1 MFFRKPSDHVPHVT
15 IFHTILRSMLW
26 ILFIEIALLV
36 GILYL
41 CRINTSLEQNAV
53 DILQIQTENRQNYLQ
68 GQMLDAQDLSSLA
81 GEINAVTQA
90 MLDDGEISLDTL
102 DSGSDAA
109 SPLLLSIGDSLISS
123 MRHRP
128 VTGIF
133 VVLNTH
139 DLDTRKKGEPLPC
152 LYLRDLDPNSSPSQR
167 NSDLMLVRAPAQV
180 VQSLYIATDTSW
192 TPSINYGANGSNG
205 FLYPVFQAAYHGN
218 GELDA
223 ADYGHWTSSPYT
235 LSGDDHSAIAYTIPL
250 ILDDGTV
257 YGVLGVEILESYLQA
272 LLPGT
277 ELQNDSSGT
286 YLLGVASNSAIGKD
300 DLTVS
305 VISASPAAN
314 APQQSYD
321 QTLLLKPSKRGGY
334 QSDSPLG
341 LCHAAVAPLTLY
353 NRNAPFSNEQMLLI
367 GSVPVSALYAFSGYV
382 LRFLII
388 AVLVV
393 LTAGLF
399 SSLVLARKLSRPI
412 SRLSDEVAHARESR
426 SSIPMLS
433 ATGIIELDR
442 FSSAFTQLGREVL
455 DTSTKFLRIM
465 DMASVELGGYEL
477 RSAPDSIY
485 VTDNFFDLL
494 GMPGVDADDL
504 TAQSFRELLQRF
516 ERSCPHSPA
525 PDGAMLY
532 HIRLPSGKE
541 RYLRIETTH
550 EDGTQVGLAEDAT
563 ANTLEKL
570 RIEHERD
577 YDTLTDLYNRRAFHR
592 ICAEFFC
599 SPEKLGHAALL
610 MFDLDNLKQI
620 NDTFGHDWGDEY
632 IRRAGECFAKN
643 APARTVCARISS
655 DEFNALFYG
664 YNDQDTLRADIRA
677 LKAALE
683 HSVVQLP
690 SGRELRVSV
699 SGGVAWY
706 PESSTNL
713 ITLRKYADFAMYQ
726 VKLSRKGELLE
737 FDPEVYRTSL
747 QERRCHEEFR
757 RLINEELVTYR
768 FQPIIDAKDGS
779 VFAYEALMRVDLPTL
794 RSPMDVLRLAREENC
809 LHEVERI
816 TFFCASSAYQAL
828 ENAGKVVPSALLFIN
843 SIASQ
848 YLTPDELSEYS
859 ARYASILPRI
869 VIEITE
875 EECLDPKALRIKQ
888 TIRGS
893 SGAFALD
900 DYGSGYS
907 NERSLL
913 ELSPNYIKIDLSII
927 RSIDTDANKRQI
939 VSNTVSYAHQRGM
952 KVVAEGLET
961 ADEVRTVLSLGVDLL
976 QGFFLA
982 MPQVEPGGASE
993 ESLAVIA
1000 EMHARAMRVKF
1011 RYLAAT
1017 SSKYRKKAHESIAF
1031 VSLFL
1036 LSVLF
1041 RRAGASDDR
1050 AHRAVD
1056 VDGLGEVG
1064 VHARGEAFLNVLMV
1078 GVGCEGDDR
1087 DVLRRLAVELS
1098 DGGSRLQAVHHR
1110 HLHVHQDRIELVW
1123 RGLLDPL

>member
-41 CRINTSLEQNAV
+41 CRINTNLEQNAV

-81 GEINAVTQA
+81 GKINAVTQA

-192 TPSINYGANGSNG
+192 MPSINYGANGSSG

-314 APQQSYD
+314 APQRSYD

-382 LRFLII
+382 LR
-388 AVLVV
+388 
-393 LTAGLF
+393 
-399 SSLVLARKLSRPI
+399 
-412 SRLSDEVAHARESR
+412 
-426 SSIPMLS
+426 
-433 ATGIIELDR
+433 
-442 FSSAFTQLGREVL
+442 
-455 DTSTKFLRIM
+455 
-465 DMASVELGGYEL
+465 
-477 RSAPDSIY
+477 SAPDSIY

-494 GMPGVDADDL
+494 GMPGVDADNL

-570 RIEHERD
+570 RIEHECD

-632 IRRAGECFAKN
+632 IRRTGECFAKN

-655 DEFNALFYG
+655 DEFSALFYG

-699 SGGVAWY
+699 SGGIAWY

-726 VKLSRKGELLE
+726 VKHSRRGELLE

-757 RLINEELVTYR
+757 RLINEELISYH

-794 RSPMDVLRLAREENC
+794 HSPADVLRLAREENC

-828 ENAGKVVPSALLFIN
+828 ENAGKVVPSALLFVN

-1000 EMHARAMRVKF
+1000 EMH
-1011 RYLAAT
+1011 
-1017 SSKYRKKAHESIAF
+1017 SQSDESQI
-1031 VSLFL
+1031 SI
-1036 LSVLF
+1036 
-1041 RRAGASDDR
+1041 
-1050 AHRAVD
+1050 
-1056 VDGLGEVG
+1056 LG
-1064 VHARGEAFLNVLMV
+1064 
-1078 GVGCEGDDR
+1078 GDK
-1087 DVLRRLAVELS
+1087 
-1098 DGGSRLQAVHHR
+1098 Q
-1110 HLHVHQDRIELVW
+1110 
-1123 RGLLDPL
+1123 

>member
-81 GEINAVTQA
+81 GKINAVTQA

-109 SPLLLSIGDSLISS
+109 SSLLLSIGDSLISS

-139 DLDTRKKGEPLPC
+139 DLDTREKGEPLPC

-192 TPSINYGANGSNG
+192 TPSINYGANGSSG

-305 VISASPAAN
+305 VVSASPAAN

-382 LRFLII
+382 VRLLII

-504 TAQSFRELLQRF
+504 TVQSFRELLQRF

-550 EDGTQVGLAEDAT
+550 EDGTQVDLAEDVT

-577 YDTLTDLYNRRAFHR
+577 YDTLTDLYNRRAFRR

-632 IRRAGECFAKN
+632 IRLTGECFAKN
-643 APARTVCARISS
+643 APARTVCARISG

-664 YNDQDTLRADIRA
+664 YNDQDTLRADICA

-683 HSVVQLP
+683 QSVVQLP

-726 VKLSRKGELLE
+726 VKHSRKGELLE
-737 FDPEVYRTSL
+737 FDPEVYRTDL

-757 RLINEELVTYR
+757 RLINEELVTYH

-794 RSPMDVLRLAREENC
+794 HSPADVLRLAREENC

-816 TFFCASSAYQAL
+816 TFFRASSAYQTL
-828 ENAGKVVPSALLFIN
+828 ENAGKVVPSALLFVN

-875 EECLDPKALRIKQ
+875 EEVLDPKALRIKQ

-927 RSIDTDANKRQI
+927 RDIDTDANKRQI

-1000 EMHARAMRVKF
+1000 EM
-1011 RYLAAT
+1011 Y
-1017 SSKYRKKAHESIAF
+1017 SQSDESQISIF
-1031 VSLFL
+1031 
-1036 LSVLF
+1036 
-1041 RRAGASDDR
+1041 G
-1050 AHRAVD
+1050 
-1056 VDGLGEVG
+1056 
-1064 VHARGEAFLNVLMV
+1064 
-1078 GVGCEGDDR
+1078 GDK
-1087 DVLRRLAVELS
+1087 
-1098 DGGSRLQAVHHR
+1098 Q
-1110 HLHVHQDRIELVW
+1110 
-1123 RGLLDPL
+1123 

>member
-139 DLDTRKKGEPLPC
+139 DLDTREKGDPLPC

-192 TPSINYGANGSNG
+192 TPSINYGANGSSG

-367 GSVPVSALYAFSGYV
+367 GSVPVSALYAFSGDV
-382 LRFLII
+382 VRLLII

-570 RIEHERD
+570 RIEHECD

-632 IRRAGECFAKN
+632 IRRTGECFAKN
-643 APARTVCARISS
+643 APARTVCARISG

-726 VKLSRKGELLE
+726 VKHSRKGELLE

-794 RSPMDVLRLAREENC
+794 HSPADVLRLAREENC

-828 ENAGKVVPSALLFIN
+828 ENAGKVVPSALLFVN

-1000 EMHARAMRVKF
+1000 EMH
-1011 RYLAAT
+1011 
-1017 SSKYRKKAHESIAF
+1017 SQSDESQISMF
-1031 VSLFL
+1031 
-1036 LSVLF
+1036 
-1041 RRAGASDDR
+1041 G
-1050 AHRAVD
+1050 
-1056 VDGLGEVG
+1056 
-1064 VHARGEAFLNVLMV
+1064 
-1078 GVGCEGDDR
+1078 GDK
-1087 DVLRRLAVELS
+1087 
-1098 DGGSRLQAVHHR
+1098 Q
-1110 HLHVHQDRIELVW
+1110 
-1123 RGLLDPL
+1123 

>member
-41 CRINTSLEQNAV
+41 CRINTNLEQNAV

-81 GEINAVTQA
+81 GKINAVTQA

-128 VTGIF
+128 ITGIF

-139 DLDTRKKGEPLPC
+139 DLDTREKGEPLPC
-152 LYLRDLDPNSSPSQR
+152 LYLRDLDPDSSPSQR

-192 TPSINYGANGSNG
+192 TPSINYGANGSSG

-570 RIEHERD
+570 RIEHECD

-632 IRRAGECFAKN
+632 IRRTGECFAKN
-643 APARTVCARISS
+643 APARTVCARISG

-699 SGGVAWY
+699 SGGIAWY

-794 RSPMDVLRLAREENC
+794 HSPADVLRLAREENC

-1000 EMHARAMRVKF
+1000 EMH
-1011 RYLAAT
+1011 
-1017 SSKYRKKAHESIAF
+1017 SQSDESQISIF
-1031 VSLFL
+1031 
-1036 LSVLF
+1036 
-1041 RRAGASDDR
+1041 G
-1050 AHRAVD
+1050 
-1056 VDGLGEVG
+1056 
-1064 VHARGEAFLNVLMV
+1064 
-1078 GVGCEGDDR
+1078 GDK
-1087 DVLRRLAVELS
+1087 
-1098 DGGSRLQAVHHR
+1098 Q
-1110 HLHVHQDRIELVW
+1110 
-1123 RGLLDPL
+1123 

>member
-41 CRINTSLEQNAV
+41 CRINTNLEQNAV

-81 GEINAVTQA
+81 GKINAVTQA

-192 TPSINYGANGSNG
+192 TPSINYGANGSSG

-570 RIEHERD
+570 RIEHECD

-632 IRRAGECFAKN
+632 IRRTGECFAKN

-655 DEFNALFYG
+655 DEFSAFFYG

-699 SGGVAWY
+699 SGGIAWY

-726 VKLSRKGELLE
+726 VKRSRKGELLE

-757 RLINEELVTYR
+757 RLINEELISYH

-794 RSPMDVLRLAREENC
+794 HSPADVLRLAREENC

-828 ENAGKVVPSALLFIN
+828 ENAGKVVPSALLFVN

-976 QGFFLA
+976 
-982 MPQVEPGGASE
+982 AS
-993 ESLAVIA
+993 SSRCRRSNPAARAKKVLPSSPRCT
-1000 EMHARAMRVKF
+1000 ARAMRVKF

-1041 RRAGASDDR
+1041 RRAGAFDDR
-1050 AHRAVD
+1050 ARRAVD

-1064 VHARGEAFLNVLMV
+1064 VHARSEAFLNVLMV
-1078 GVGCEGDDR
+1078 GVGCEGDDG

-1110 HLHVHQDRIELVW
+1110 HLHVHQDRIELFW

>member
-81 GEINAVTQA
+81 GKINAVTQA

-109 SPLLLSIGDSLISS
+109 SSLLLSIGDSLISS

-139 DLDTRKKGEPLPC
+139 DLDTREKGEPLPC

-180 VQSLYIATDTSW
+180 VQSLNIATDTSW
-192 TPSINYGANGSNG
+192 TPSINYGANGSSG

-305 VISASPAAN
+305 VVSASPAAN

-382 LRFLII
+382 VRLLII

-504 TAQSFRELLQRF
+504 TVQSFRELLQRF

-550 EDGTQVGLAEDAT
+550 EDGTQVGLAEDVT

-577 YDTLTDLYNRRAFHR
+577 YDTLTDLYNRRAFRR

-632 IRRAGECFAKN
+632 IRLTGECFAKN
-643 APARTVCARISS
+643 APARTVCARISG

-664 YNDQDTLRADIRA
+664 YNDQDTLRADICA

-683 HSVVQLP
+683 QSVVQLP

-726 VKLSRKGELLE
+726 VKHSRKGELLE
-737 FDPEVYRTSL
+737 FDPEVYRTDL

-757 RLINEELVTYR
+757 RLINEELVTYH

-794 RSPMDVLRLAREENC
+794 HSPADVLRLAREENC

-816 TFFCASSAYQAL
+816 TFFRASSAYQTL
-828 ENAGKVVPSALLFIN
+828 ENAGKVVPSALLFVN

-875 EECLDPKALRIKQ
+875 EEVLDPKALRIKQ

-927 RSIDTDANKRQI
+927 RDIDTDANKRQI

-1000 EMHARAMRVKF
+1000 EM
-1011 RYLAAT
+1011 Y
-1017 SSKYRKKAHESIAF
+1017 SQSDESQISIF
-1031 VSLFL
+1031 
-1036 LSVLF
+1036 
-1041 RRAGASDDR
+1041 G
-1050 AHRAVD
+1050 
-1056 VDGLGEVG
+1056 
-1064 VHARGEAFLNVLMV
+1064 
-1078 GVGCEGDDR
+1078 GDK
-1087 DVLRRLAVELS
+1087 
-1098 DGGSRLQAVHHR
+1098 Q
-1110 HLHVHQDRIELVW
+1110 
-1123 RGLLDPL
+1123 

>member
-68 GQMLDAQDLSSLA
+68 SQMLDAQDLSSLA
-81 GEINAVTQA
+81 DKINAVTQA

-102 DSGSDAA
+102 DSGSDTA

-123 MRHRP
+123 MRRRP
-128 VTGIF
+128 ITGIF

-139 DLDTRKKGEPLPC
+139 DLDTREKGEPLPC
-152 LYLRDLDPNSSPSQR
+152 LYLRDLDPDSSPSQR

-192 TPSINYGANGSNG
+192 TPSINYGANGSSG

-277 ELQNDSSGT
+277 ELQNGSSGT
-286 YLLGVASNSAIGKD
+286 YLLAVASNSAIGKD

-382 LRFLII
+382 VRFLII

-426 SSIPMLS
+426 SSIPTLS

-477 RSAPDSIY
+477 RSAPNSIY

-550 EDGTQVGLAEDAT
+550 EDGTQVGLAEDVT

-632 IRRAGECFAKN
+632 IRRTGECFAKN
-643 APARTVCARISS
+643 APARTVCARISG
-655 DEFNALFYG
+655 DEFSALFYG
-664 YNDQDTLRADIRA
+664 YNDQDTLRADICA

-683 HSVVQLP
+683 QSVVQLP

-726 VKLSRKGELLE
+726 VKHSRKGELLE
-737 FDPEVYRTSL
+737 FDPEVYRTDL

-757 RLINEELVTYR
+757 RLINEELVTYH

-794 RSPMDVLRLAREENC
+794 HSPADVLRLAREENC

-828 ENAGKVVPSALLFIN
+828 ENAGKVVPSALLFVN

-875 EECLDPKALRIKQ
+875 EEVLDPKALRIKQ
-888 TIRGS
+888 TIRDS

-927 RSIDTDANKRQI
+927 RDIDTDANKRQI
-939 VSNTVSYAHQRGM
+939 VSNTVSYAHQRSM

-1000 EMHARAMRVKF
+1000 EMH
-1011 RYLAAT
+1011 
-1017 SSKYRKKAHESIAF
+1017 SQSDESQISIF
-1031 VSLFL
+1031 
-1036 LSVLF
+1036 
-1041 RRAGASDDR
+1041 G
-1050 AHRAVD
+1050 
-1056 VDGLGEVG
+1056 
-1064 VHARGEAFLNVLMV
+1064 
-1078 GVGCEGDDR
+1078 GDK
-1087 DVLRRLAVELS
+1087 
-1098 DGGSRLQAVHHR
+1098 Q
-1110 HLHVHQDRIELVW
+1110 
-1123 RGLLDPL
+1123 

>member
-1 MFFRKPSDHVPHVT
+1 MFFRKPSDHAPHVT

-68 GQMLDAQDLSSLA
+68 SQMLDAQDLSSLA
-81 GEINAVTQA
+81 GKINAVTQA

-102 DSGSDAA
+102 DSGSDTA

-128 VTGIF
+128 ITGIF

-139 DLDTRKKGEPLPC
+139 DLDTREKGEPLPC

-192 TPSINYGANGSNG
+192 TPSINYGANGSSG

-286 YLLGVASNSAIGKD
+286 YLLGIASNSAIGKD

-367 GSVPVSALYAFSGYV
+367 GSVPVSALYAFSGDV
-382 LRFLII
+382 VRLLII

-550 EDGTQVGLAEDAT
+550 EDGTQVGLAEDVT

-577 YDTLTDLYNRRAFHR
+577 YDTLTDLYNRRAFRR

-632 IRRAGECFAKN
+632 IRLTGECFAKN
-643 APARTVCARISS
+643 APARTVCARISG

-683 HSVVQLP
+683 QSVVQLP

-726 VKLSRKGELLE
+726 VKHSRKGELLE
-737 FDPEVYRTSL
+737 FDPEVYRTDL

-757 RLINEELVTYR
+757 RLINEELVTYH
-768 FQPIIDAKDGS
+768 FQPIIDAKNGS

-794 RSPMDVLRLAREENC
+794 HSPADVLRLAREENC

-816 TFFCASSAYQAL
+816 TFFRASSAYQAL
-828 ENAGKVVPSALLFIN
+828 ENAGKVVPSALLFVN

-875 EECLDPKALRIKQ
+875 EEVLDPKALRIKQ
-888 TIRGS
+888 TIPGS

-927 RSIDTDANKRQI
+927 RDIDTDANKRQI

-982 MPQVEPGGASE
+982 MPQAEPGGASE

-1000 EMHARAMRVKF
+1000 EVH
-1011 RYLAAT
+1011 
-1017 SSKYRKKAHESIAF
+1017 SQSDESQISIF
-1031 VSLFL
+1031 
-1036 LSVLF
+1036 
-1041 RRAGASDDR
+1041 G
-1050 AHRAVD
+1050 VD
-1056 VDGLGEVG
+1056 K
-1064 VHARGEAFLNVLMV
+1064 
-1078 GVGCEGDDR
+1078 
-1087 DVLRRLAVELS
+1087 
-1098 DGGSRLQAVHHR
+1098 Q
-1110 HLHVHQDRIELVW
+1110 
-1123 RGLLDPL
+1123 

>member
-81 GEINAVTQA
+81 GKINAVTQA

-128 VTGIF
+128 ITGIF

-139 DLDTRKKGEPLPC
+139 DLDTREKGEPLPC
-152 LYLRDLDPNSSPSQR
+152 LYLRDLDPDSAPSQR

-192 TPSINYGANGSNG
+192 TPSINYGANGSSG

-367 GSVPVSALYAFSGYV
+367 GSVPVSALYAFSGDV
-382 LRFLII
+382 VRLLII

-550 EDGTQVGLAEDAT
+550 EDGTQVGLAEDVT

-577 YDTLTDLYNRRAFHR
+577 YDTLTDLYNRRAFRR

-632 IRRAGECFAKN
+632 IRLTGECFAKN

-664 YNDQDTLRADIRA
+664 YNDQDTLRADICA

-683 HSVVQLP
+683 QSVVQLP

-726 VKLSRKGELLE
+726 VKHSRKGELLE
-737 FDPEVYRTSL
+737 FDPEVYRTDL

-757 RLINEELVTYR
+757 RLINEELVTYH

-794 RSPMDVLRLAREENC
+794 HSPADVLRLAREENC

-816 TFFCASSAYQAL
+816 TFFRASSAYQTL
-828 ENAGKVVPSALLFIN
+828 ENAGKVVPSALLFVN

-875 EECLDPKALRIKQ
+875 EEVLDPKALRIKQ

-927 RSIDTDANKRQI
+927 RDIDTDANKRQI

-982 MPQVEPGGASE
+982 MPQAEPGGASE

-1000 EMHARAMRVKF
+1000 EMH
-1011 RYLAAT
+1011 
-1017 SSKYRKKAHESIAF
+1017 SQSDESQISMF
-1031 VSLFL
+1031 
-1036 LSVLF
+1036 
-1041 RRAGASDDR
+1041 G
-1050 AHRAVD
+1050 
-1056 VDGLGEVG
+1056 
-1064 VHARGEAFLNVLMV
+1064 
-1078 GVGCEGDDR
+1078 GDK
-1087 DVLRRLAVELS
+1087 
-1098 DGGSRLQAVHHR
+1098 Q
-1110 HLHVHQDRIELVW
+1110 
-1123 RGLLDPL
+1123 

>member
-81 GEINAVTQA
+81 GKINAVTQA

-102 DSGSDAA
+102 DSSSDAA

-139 DLDTRKKGEPLPC
+139 DLDTREKGEPLPC

-192 TPSINYGANGSNG
+192 TPSINYGANGSSG

-570 RIEHERD
+570 RIEHECD

-599 SPEKLGHAALL
+599 SPEKLGHAVLL
-610 MFDLDNLKQI
+610 LFDLDNLKQI

-632 IRRAGECFAKN
+632 IRRTGECFAKN
-643 APARTVCARISS
+643 APARTVCARISG

-699 SGGVAWY
+699 SGGIAWY

-726 VKLSRKGELLE
+726 VKHSRKGELLE

-757 RLINEELVTYR
+757 RLINEELISYH

-794 RSPMDVLRLAREENC
+794 HSPADVLRLAREENC

-1000 EMHARAMRVKF
+1000 EMH
-1011 RYLAAT
+1011 
-1017 SSKYRKKAHESIAF
+1017 SQSDESQISIF
-1031 VSLFL
+1031 
-1036 LSVLF
+1036 
-1041 RRAGASDDR
+1041 G
-1050 AHRAVD
+1050 
-1056 VDGLGEVG
+1056 
-1064 VHARGEAFLNVLMV
+1064 
-1078 GVGCEGDDR
+1078 GDK
-1087 DVLRRLAVELS
+1087 
-1098 DGGSRLQAVHHR
+1098 Q
-1110 HLHVHQDRIELVW
+1110 
-1123 RGLLDPL
+1123 

>member
-81 GEINAVTQA
+81 GKINAVTQA

-128 VTGIF
+128 ITGIF

-139 DLDTRKKGEPLPC
+139 DLDTREKGEPLPC
-152 LYLRDLDPNSSPSQR
+152 LYLRDLDPDSAPSQR

-192 TPSINYGANGSNG
+192 TPSINYGANGSSG

-277 ELQNDSSGT
+277 ELQNGSSGT

-305 VISASPAAN
+305 VISSSPAAN

-367 GSVPVSALYAFSGYV
+367 GSVPVSALYAFSGDV
-382 LRFLII
+382 VRLLII

-494 GMPGVDADDL
+494 GMPGVDAGDL

-550 EDGTQVGLAEDAT
+550 EDGAQVGLAEDVT

-577 YDTLTDLYNRRAFHR
+577 YDTLTDLYNRRAFRR

-632 IRRAGECFAKN
+632 IRLTGECFAKN
-643 APARTVCARISS
+643 APARTVCARISG

-664 YNDQDTLRADIRA
+664 YNDQDTLRADICA

-683 HSVVQLP
+683 QSVVQLP

-726 VKLSRKGELLE
+726 VKHSRKGELLE
-737 FDPEVYRTSL
+737 FDPEVYRTDL

-757 RLINEELVTYR
+757 RLINEELVTYH

-794 RSPMDVLRLAREENC
+794 HSPADVLRLAREENC

-816 TFFCASSAYQAL
+816 TFFRASSAYQTL
-828 ENAGKVVPSALLFIN
+828 ENAGKVVPSALLFVN

-875 EECLDPKALRIKQ
+875 EEVLDPKALRIKQ

-927 RSIDTDANKRQI
+927 RDIDTDANKRQI

-982 MPQVEPGGASE
+982 MPQAEPGGASE

-1000 EMHARAMRVKF
+1000 EVH
-1011 RYLAAT
+1011 
-1017 SSKYRKKAHESIAF
+1017 SQSDESQISIF
-1031 VSLFL
+1031 
-1036 LSVLF
+1036 
-1041 RRAGASDDR
+1041 G
-1050 AHRAVD
+1050 
-1056 VDGLGEVG
+1056 
-1064 VHARGEAFLNVLMV
+1064 
-1078 GVGCEGDDR
+1078 GDK
-1087 DVLRRLAVELS
+1087 
-1098 DGGSRLQAVHHR
+1098 Q
-1110 HLHVHQDRIELVW
+1110 
-1123 RGLLDPL
+1123 

>member
-81 GEINAVTQA
+81 GKINAVTQA

-102 DSGSDAA
+102 DSGSDTA

-128 VTGIF
+128 ITGIF

-139 DLDTRKKGEPLPC
+139 DLDTREKGEPLPC
-152 LYLRDLDPNSSPSQR
+152 LYLRDLDPDSSPSQR

-367 GSVPVSALYAFSGYV
+367 GSVPVSALYAFSGDV
-382 LRFLII
+382 VRLLII

-550 EDGTQVGLAEDAT
+550 EDGAQVGLAEDVT

-577 YDTLTDLYNRRAFHR
+577 YDTLTDLYNRRAFRR

-632 IRRAGECFAKN
+632 IRLTGECFAKN
-643 APARTVCARISS
+643 APARTVCARISG

-664 YNDQDTLRADIRA
+664 YNDQDTLRADICA

-683 HSVVQLP
+683 QSVVQLP

-726 VKLSRKGELLE
+726 VKHSRKGELLE
-737 FDPEVYRTSL
+737 FDPEVYRTDL

-757 RLINEELVTYR
+757 RLINEELVTYH

-794 RSPMDVLRLAREENC
+794 HSPADVLRLAREENC

-828 ENAGKVVPSALLFIN
+828 ENAGKVVPSALLFVN

-875 EECLDPKALRIKQ
+875 EEVLDPKALRIKQ
-888 TIRGS
+888 TIPGS

-982 MPQVEPGGASE
+982 MPQAEPGGASE

-1000 EMHARAMRVKF
+1000 EMH
-1011 RYLAAT
+1011 
-1017 SSKYRKKAHESIAF
+1017 SQSDESQISMF
-1031 VSLFL
+1031 
-1036 LSVLF
+1036 
-1041 RRAGASDDR
+1041 G
-1050 AHRAVD
+1050 
-1056 VDGLGEVG
+1056 
-1064 VHARGEAFLNVLMV
+1064 
-1078 GVGCEGDDR
+1078 GDK
-1087 DVLRRLAVELS
+1087 
-1098 DGGSRLQAVHHR
+1098 Q
-1110 HLHVHQDRIELVW
+1110 
-1123 RGLLDPL
+1123 

>member
-68 GQMLDAQDLSSLA
+68 SQMLDAQDLSSLA
-81 GEINAVTQA
+81 GKINAVTQA

-128 VTGIF
+128 ITGIF

-139 DLDTRKKGEPLPC
+139 DLDTREKGEPLPC
-152 LYLRDLDPNSSPSQR
+152 LYLRDLDPDSAPSQR

-192 TPSINYGANGSNG
+192 TPSINYGANGSSG

-367 GSVPVSALYAFSGYV
+367 GSVPVSALYAFSGDV
-382 LRFLII
+382 VRLLII

-550 EDGTQVGLAEDAT
+550 EDGTQVGLAEDVT

-577 YDTLTDLYNRRAFHR
+577 YDTLTDLYNRRAFRR

-632 IRRAGECFAKN
+632 IRLTGECFAKN
-643 APARTVCARISS
+643 APARTVCARISG

-664 YNDQDTLRADIRA
+664 YNDQDTLRADICA

-683 HSVVQLP
+683 QSVVQLP

-726 VKLSRKGELLE
+726 VKHSRKGELLE
-737 FDPEVYRTSL
+737 FDPEVYRTDL

-757 RLINEELVTYR
+757 RLINEELVTYH

-794 RSPMDVLRLAREENC
+794 HSPADVLRLAREENC

-816 TFFCASSAYQAL
+816 TFFRASSAYQTL
-828 ENAGKVVPSALLFIN
+828 ENAGKVVPSALLFVN

-875 EECLDPKALRIKQ
+875 EEVLDPKALRIKQ

-927 RSIDTDANKRQI
+927 RDIDTDANKRQI

-1000 EMHARAMRVKF
+1000 EMH
-1011 RYLAAT
+1011 
-1017 SSKYRKKAHESIAF
+1017 SQSDESQISIF
-1031 VSLFL
+1031 
-1036 LSVLF
+1036 
-1041 RRAGASDDR
+1041 G
-1050 AHRAVD
+1050 
-1056 VDGLGEVG
+1056 
-1064 VHARGEAFLNVLMV
+1064 
-1078 GVGCEGDDR
+1078 GDK
-1087 DVLRRLAVELS
+1087 
-1098 DGGSRLQAVHHR
+1098 Q
-1110 HLHVHQDRIELVW
+1110 
-1123 RGLLDPL
+1123 

>member
-81 GEINAVTQA
+81 GKINAVTQS

-139 DLDTRKKGEPLPC
+139 DLDTREKGEPLPC

-192 TPSINYGANGSNG
+192 TPSINYGANGSSG

-382 LRFLII
+382 VRLLII

-504 TAQSFRELLQRF
+504 TVQSFRELLQRF
-516 ERSCPHSPA
+516 EHSCPHSPA

-550 EDGTQVGLAEDAT
+550 EDGTQVGLAEDVT
-563 ANTLEKL
+563 ASTLEKL

-577 YDTLTDLYNRRAFHR
+577 YDTLTDLYNRRAFRR

-620 NDTFGHDWGDEY
+620 NDTFGHDCGDEY
-632 IRRAGECFAKN
+632 IRLTGECFAKN
-643 APARTVCARISS
+643 APARTVCARISG

-664 YNDQDTLRADIRA
+664 YNDQDTLRADICA

-683 HSVVQLP
+683 QSVVQLP

-726 VKLSRKGELLE
+726 VKHSRKGELLE

-794 RSPMDVLRLAREENC
+794 HSPADVLRLAREENC

-816 TFFCASSAYQAL
+816 TFFRASSAYQTL
-828 ENAGKVVPSALLFIN
+828 ENAGKVVPSALLFVN

-875 EECLDPKALRIKQ
+875 EEVLDPKALRIKQ

-927 RSIDTDANKRQI
+927 RDIDTDANKRQI

-982 MPQVEPGGASE
+982 MPQVEPGSASE

-1000 EMHARAMRVKF
+1000 EVH
-1011 RYLAAT
+1011 
-1017 SSKYRKKAHESIAF
+1017 SQSDESQISMF
-1031 VSLFL
+1031 
-1036 LSVLF
+1036 
-1041 RRAGASDDR
+1041 G
-1050 AHRAVD
+1050 
-1056 VDGLGEVG
+1056 
-1064 VHARGEAFLNVLMV
+1064 
-1078 GVGCEGDDR
+1078 GDK
-1087 DVLRRLAVELS
+1087 
-1098 DGGSRLQAVHHR
+1098 Q
-1110 HLHVHQDRIELVW
+1110 
-1123 RGLLDPL
+1123 

>member
-1 MFFRKPSDHVPHVT
+1 MFFRKPSDHAPHVT

-68 GQMLDAQDLSSLA
+68 SQMLDAQDLSSLA
-81 GEINAVTQA
+81 GKINAVTQA

-102 DSGSDAA
+102 DSGSDTA

-128 VTGIF
+128 ITGIF

-139 DLDTRKKGEPLPC
+139 DLDTREKGEPLPC
-152 LYLRDLDPNSSPSQR
+152 LYLRDLDPDSSPSQR

-192 TPSINYGANGSNG
+192 TPSINYGANGSSG

-277 ELQNDSSGT
+277 ELQSGSSGT

-367 GSVPVSALYAFSGYV
+367 GSVPVSALYAFSGDV
-382 LRFLII
+382 VRLLII

-426 SSIPMLS
+426 SSIPTLS

-477 RSAPDSIY
+477 RSTPDSIY

-516 ERSCPHSPA
+516 ERSCPHFPA
-525 PDGAMLY
+525 PGGAMLY

-550 EDGTQVGLAEDAT
+550 EDGTQVGLAEDVT

-632 IRRAGECFAKN
+632 IRRTGECFAKN
-643 APARTVCARISS
+643 APARTVCARISG
-655 DEFNALFYG
+655 DEFSALFYG
-664 YNDQDTLRADIRA
+664 YNDQDTLRADICA

-683 HSVVQLP
+683 QSVVQLP

-699 SGGVAWY
+699 SGGIAWY

-726 VKLSRKGELLE
+726 VKHSRKGELLE
-737 FDPEVYRTSL
+737 FDPEVYRTNL
-747 QERRCHEEFR
+747 QERLCHEEFR
-757 RLINEELVTYR
+757 RLINEELISYH

-794 RSPMDVLRLAREENC
+794 HSPADVLRLAREENC

-828 ENAGKVVPSALLFIN
+828 ENAGKVVPSALLFVN

-875 EECLDPKALRIKQ
+875 KELLDPKALRIKQ
-888 TIRGS
+888 TIPGS

-927 RSIDTDANKRQI
+927 RDIDTDANKRQI

-982 MPQVEPGGASE
+982 MPQVEPDGASE

-1000 EMHARAMRVKF
+1000 EMH
-1011 RYLAAT
+1011 
-1017 SSKYRKKAHESIAF
+1017 SQSDESQISIF
-1031 VSLFL
+1031 
-1036 LSVLF
+1036 
-1041 RRAGASDDR
+1041 G
-1050 AHRAVD
+1050 
-1056 VDGLGEVG
+1056 
-1064 VHARGEAFLNVLMV
+1064 
-1078 GVGCEGDDR
+1078 GDK
-1087 DVLRRLAVELS
+1087 
-1098 DGGSRLQAVHHR
+1098 Q
-1110 HLHVHQDRIELVW
+1110 
-1123 RGLLDPL
+1123 

>member
-81 GEINAVTQA
+81 GKINAVTQA

-139 DLDTRKKGEPLPC
+139 DLDTCKKGEPLPC

-192 TPSINYGANGSNG
+192 MPSINYGANGSSG

-257 YGVLGVEILESYLQA
+257 YGVLGVEILESYLQT

-550 EDGTQVGLAEDAT
+550 ENGTQVGLAEDAT

-570 RIEHERD
+570 RIEHECD

-610 MFDLDNLKQI
+610 LFDLDNLKQI

-632 IRRAGECFAKN
+632 IRRTGECFAKN
-643 APARTVCARISS
+643 VPARTVCARISG

-699 SGGVAWY
+699 SGGIAWY

-737 FDPEVYRTSL
+737 FDSEVYRTSL

-794 RSPMDVLRLAREENC
+794 HSPADVLRLAREENC

-1000 EMHARAMRVKF
+1000 EMH
-1011 RYLAAT
+1011 
-1017 SSKYRKKAHESIAF
+1017 SQSDESHISIF
-1031 VSLFL
+1031 
-1036 LSVLF
+1036 
-1041 RRAGASDDR
+1041 G
-1050 AHRAVD
+1050 
-1056 VDGLGEVG
+1056 
-1064 VHARGEAFLNVLMV
+1064 
-1078 GVGCEGDDR
+1078 GDK
-1087 DVLRRLAVELS
+1087 
-1098 DGGSRLQAVHHR
+1098 Q
-1110 HLHVHQDRIELVW
+1110 
-1123 RGLLDPL
+1123 

>member
-81 GEINAVTQA
+81 GKINAVTQA

-139 DLDTRKKGEPLPC
+139 DLDTREKGEPLPC

-192 TPSINYGANGSNG
+192 TPSINYGANGSSG

-305 VISASPAAN
+305 VISVSPAAN

-632 IRRAGECFAKN
+632 IRRTGECFAKN

-794 RSPMDVLRLAREENC
+794 HSPADVLRLAREENC

-828 ENAGKVVPSALLFIN
+828 ENAGKVVPSALLFVN

-1000 EMHARAMRVKF
+1000 EMH
-1011 RYLAAT
+1011 
-1017 SSKYRKKAHESIAF
+1017 SQSDESQISIF
-1031 VSLFL
+1031 
-1036 LSVLF
+1036 
-1041 RRAGASDDR
+1041 G
-1050 AHRAVD
+1050 
-1056 VDGLGEVG
+1056 
-1064 VHARGEAFLNVLMV
+1064 
-1078 GVGCEGDDR
+1078 GDK
-1087 DVLRRLAVELS
+1087 
-1098 DGGSRLQAVHHR
+1098 Q
-1110 HLHVHQDRIELVW
+1110 
-1123 RGLLDPL
+1123 

>member
-81 GEINAVTQA
+81 GKINAVTQA

-139 DLDTRKKGEPLPC
+139 DLDTREKGEPLPC

-192 TPSINYGANGSNG
+192 TPSINYGANGSSG

-321 QTLLLKPSKRGGY
+321 QALLLKPSKRGGY

-367 GSVPVSALYAFSGYV
+367 GSVPVSALYAFSGDV
-382 LRFLII
+382 VRLLII

-550 EDGTQVGLAEDAT
+550 EDGTQVGLAEDVT

-577 YDTLTDLYNRRAFHR
+577 YDTLTDLYNRRAFRR

-620 NDTFGHDWGDEY
+620 NDTFGHDCGDEY
-632 IRRAGECFAKN
+632 IRLTGECFAKN
-643 APARTVCARISS
+643 APARTVCARISG

-664 YNDQDTLRADIRA
+664 YNDQDTLRADICA

-683 HSVVQLP
+683 QSVVQLP

-699 SGGVAWY
+699 SGGIAWY

-726 VKLSRKGELLE
+726 VKHSRKGELLE
-737 FDPEVYRTSL
+737 FDPEVYRTDL

-757 RLINEELVTYR
+757 RLINEELISYH

-794 RSPMDVLRLAREENC
+794 HSPADVLRLAREENC

-828 ENAGKVVPSALLFIN
+828 ENAGKVVPSALLFVN

-875 EECLDPKALRIKQ
+875 EEGLDPKALRIKQ

-927 RSIDTDANKRQI
+927 RDIDTDANKRQI

-1000 EMHARAMRVKF
+1000 EM
-1011 RYLAAT
+1011 Y
-1017 SSKYRKKAHESIAF
+1017 SQSDESQISIF
-1031 VSLFL
+1031 
-1036 LSVLF
+1036 
-1041 RRAGASDDR
+1041 G
-1050 AHRAVD
+1050 
-1056 VDGLGEVG
+1056 
-1064 VHARGEAFLNVLMV
+1064 
-1078 GVGCEGDDR
+1078 GDK
-1087 DVLRRLAVELS
+1087 
-1098 DGGSRLQAVHHR
+1098 Q
-1110 HLHVHQDRIELVW
+1110 
-1123 RGLLDPL
+1123 

>member
-1 MFFRKPSDHVPHVT
+1 MFFRKPSDHAPHVT

-68 GQMLDAQDLSSLA
+68 SQMLDAQDLSSLA
-81 GEINAVTQA
+81 GKINAVTQA

-128 VTGIF
+128 ITGIF

-139 DLDTRKKGEPLPC
+139 DLDTREKGEPLPC
-152 LYLRDLDPNSSPSQR
+152 LYLRDLDPDSSPSQR

-192 TPSINYGANGSNG
+192 TPSINYGANGSSG

-367 GSVPVSALYAFSGYV
+367 GSVPVSALYAFSGDV
-382 LRFLII
+382 VRLLII

-550 EDGTQVGLAEDAT
+550 EDGTQVGLAEDVT

-577 YDTLTDLYNRRAFHR
+577 YDTLTDLYNRRAFRR

-632 IRRAGECFAKN
+632 IRLTGECFAKN
-643 APARTVCARISS
+643 APARTVCARISG

-664 YNDQDTLRADIRA
+664 YNDQDTLRADICA

-683 HSVVQLP
+683 QSVVQLP

-726 VKLSRKGELLE
+726 VKHSRKGELLE
-737 FDPEVYRTSL
+737 FDPEVYRTDL

-757 RLINEELVTYR
+757 RLINEELVTYH

-794 RSPMDVLRLAREENC
+794 HSPADVLRLAREENC

-816 TFFCASSAYQAL
+816 TFFRASSAYQTL
-828 ENAGKVVPSALLFIN
+828 ENAGKVVPSALLFVN

-875 EECLDPKALRIKQ
+875 EEVLDPKALRIKQ

-1000 EMHARAMRVKF
+1000 EMH
-1011 RYLAAT
+1011 
-1017 SSKYRKKAHESIAF
+1017 SQSDESQISIF
-1031 VSLFL
+1031 
-1036 LSVLF
+1036 
-1041 RRAGASDDR
+1041 G
-1050 AHRAVD
+1050 
-1056 VDGLGEVG
+1056 
-1064 VHARGEAFLNVLMV
+1064 
-1078 GVGCEGDDR
+1078 GDK
-1087 DVLRRLAVELS
+1087 
-1098 DGGSRLQAVHHR
+1098 Q
-1110 HLHVHQDRIELVW
+1110 
-1123 RGLLDPL
+1123 

>member
-81 GEINAVTQA
+81 GKINAVTQA

-139 DLDTRKKGEPLPC
+139 DLDTREKGDPLPC

-192 TPSINYGANGSNG
+192 TPSINYGANGSSG

-367 GSVPVSALYAFSGYV
+367 GSVPVSALYAFSGDV
-382 LRFLII
+382 VRLLII

-426 SSIPMLS
+426 SSIPILS

-504 TAQSFRELLQRF
+504 TVQSFRELLQRF
-516 ERSCPHSPA
+516 EHSCPHSPA

-570 RIEHERD
+570 RIEHECD

-620 NDTFGHDWGDEY
+620 NDTFGHDCGDEY
-632 IRRAGECFAKN
+632 IRLTGECFAKN
-643 APARTVCARISS
+643 APARTVCARISG

-664 YNDQDTLRADIRA
+664 YNDQDTLRADICA

-683 HSVVQLP
+683 QSVVQLP

-699 SGGVAWY
+699 SGGIAWY

-726 VKLSRKGELLE
+726 VKHSRKGELLE

-757 RLINEELVTYR
+757 RLINEELISYH

-794 RSPMDVLRLAREENC
+794 HSPADVLRLAREENC

-828 ENAGKVVPSALLFIN
+828 ENAGKVVPSALLFVN

-1000 EMHARAMRVKF
+1000 EMH
-1011 RYLAAT
+1011 
-1017 SSKYRKKAHESIAF
+1017 SQSDESQISMF
-1031 VSLFL
+1031 
-1036 LSVLF
+1036 
-1041 RRAGASDDR
+1041 G
-1050 AHRAVD
+1050 
-1056 VDGLGEVG
+1056 
-1064 VHARGEAFLNVLMV
+1064 
-1078 GVGCEGDDR
+1078 GDK
-1087 DVLRRLAVELS
+1087 
-1098 DGGSRLQAVHHR
+1098 Q
-1110 HLHVHQDRIELVW
+1110 
-1123 RGLLDPL
+1123 

>member
-1 MFFRKPSDHVPHVT
+1 MFFRKSSDHMPHVT

-81 GEINAVTQA
+81 GKINAVTQA

-192 TPSINYGANGSNG
+192 TPSINYGSNGSG

-272 LLPGT
+272 LLPGS

-286 YLLGVASNSAIGKD
+286 YLLGVASNSALGKD

-570 RIEHERD
+570 RIEHECD

-632 IRRAGECFAKN
+632 IRRTGECFAKN

-655 DEFNALFYG
+655 DEFSAFFYG

-699 SGGVAWY
+699 SGGIAWY

-757 RLINEELVTYR
+757 RLINEELISYH

-794 RSPMDVLRLAREENC
+794 HSPADVLRLAREENC

-1000 EMHARAMRVKF
+1000 EMH
-1011 RYLAAT
+1011 
-1017 SSKYRKKAHESIAF
+1017 SQSDESQISIF
-1031 VSLFL
+1031 
-1036 LSVLF
+1036 
-1041 RRAGASDDR
+1041 G
-1050 AHRAVD
+1050 
-1056 VDGLGEVG
+1056 
-1064 VHARGEAFLNVLMV
+1064 
-1078 GVGCEGDDR
+1078 GDK
-1087 DVLRRLAVELS
+1087 
-1098 DGGSRLQAVHHR
+1098 Q
-1110 HLHVHQDRIELVW
+1110 
-1123 RGLLDPL
+1123 

>member
-81 GEINAVTQA
+81 GKINTVTQA

-152 LYLRDLDPNSSPSQR
+152 LYLRDLDPDSSPSQR

-192 TPSINYGANGSNG
+192 MPSINYGANGSSG

-257 YGVLGVEILESYLQA
+257 YGVLGVEILESYLQT
-272 LLPGT
+272 LLPGS
-277 ELQNDSSGT
+277 ELQNDSSGA

-494 GMPGVDADDL
+494 GMPGVDADAL

-532 HIRLPSGKE
+532 HICLPSGKE
-541 RYLRIETTH
+541 RYLRIETTR

-570 RIEHERD
+570 RIEHECD

-599 SPEKLGHAALL
+599 SPEKLGHATLL

-632 IRRAGECFAKN
+632 IRRTGECFAKN
-643 APARTVCARISS
+643 APARTVCARISG

-699 SGGVAWY
+699 SGGIAWY

-726 VKLSRKGELLE
+726 VKHSRKGELLE

-779 VFAYEALMRVDLPTL
+779 VFAYEALMRVDLPML
-794 RSPMDVLRLAREENC
+794 RSPTDVLRLAREENC

-816 TFFCASSAYQAL
+816 TFFCASSAYHAL
-828 ENAGKVVPSALLFIN
+828 ENAGKVVPSALLFVN

-1000 EMHARAMRVKF
+1000 EMH
-1011 RYLAAT
+1011 
-1017 SSKYRKKAHESIAF
+1017 SQSDESQISIF
-1031 VSLFL
+1031 
-1036 LSVLF
+1036 
-1041 RRAGASDDR
+1041 G
-1050 AHRAVD
+1050 
-1056 VDGLGEVG
+1056 
-1064 VHARGEAFLNVLMV
+1064 
-1078 GVGCEGDDR
+1078 GDK
-1087 DVLRRLAVELS
+1087 
-1098 DGGSRLQAVHHR
+1098 Q
-1110 HLHVHQDRIELVW
+1110 
-1123 RGLLDPL
+1123 

>member
-1 MFFRKPSDHVPHVT
+1 MFFRKPSDHAPHVT

-68 GQMLDAQDLSSLA
+68 SQMLDAQDLSSLA
-81 GEINAVTQA
+81 GKINAVTQA

-128 VTGIF
+128 ITGIF

-139 DLDTRKKGEPLPC
+139 DLDTREKGEPLPC
-152 LYLRDLDPNSSPSQR
+152 LYLRDLDPDSSPSQR

-192 TPSINYGANGSNG
+192 TPSINYGANGSSG

-286 YLLGVASNSAIGKD
+286 YLLGVASNSSIGKD

-367 GSVPVSALYAFSGYV
+367 GSVPVSALYAFSGDV
-382 LRFLII
+382 VRLLII

-550 EDGTQVGLAEDAT
+550 EDGTQVGLAEDVT

-577 YDTLTDLYNRRAFHR
+577 YDTLTDLYNRRAFRR

-632 IRRAGECFAKN
+632 IRLTGECFAKN
-643 APARTVCARISS
+643 APARTVCARISG

-664 YNDQDTLRADIRA
+664 YNDQDTLRADICA

-683 HSVVQLP
+683 QSVVQLP

-726 VKLSRKGELLE
+726 VKHSRKGELLE

-757 RLINEELVTYR
+757 RLINEELVTYH

-794 RSPMDVLRLAREENC
+794 HSPADVLRLAREENC

-816 TFFCASSAYQAL
+816 TFFRASSAYQTL
-828 ENAGKVVPSALLFIN
+828 ENAGKVVPSALLFVN

-875 EECLDPKALRIKQ
+875 EEVLDPKALRIKQ
-888 TIRGS
+888 TIPGS

-927 RSIDTDANKRQI
+927 RDIDTDANKRQI

-993 ESLAVIA
+993 ESLAVIT
-1000 EMHARAMRVKF
+1000 EMH
-1011 RYLAAT
+1011 
-1017 SSKYRKKAHESIAF
+1017 SQSDESQISIF
-1031 VSLFL
+1031 
-1036 LSVLF
+1036 
-1041 RRAGASDDR
+1041 G
-1050 AHRAVD
+1050 
-1056 VDGLGEVG
+1056 
-1064 VHARGEAFLNVLMV
+1064 
-1078 GVGCEGDDR
+1078 GDK
-1087 DVLRRLAVELS
+1087 
-1098 DGGSRLQAVHHR
+1098 Q
-1110 HLHVHQDRIELVW
+1110 
-1123 RGLLDPL
+1123 

>member
-81 GEINAVTQA
+81 GKINAVTQA

-109 SPLLLSIGDSLISS
+109 SSLLLSIGDSLISS

-139 DLDTRKKGEPLPC
+139 DLDTREKGEPLPC

-192 TPSINYGANGSNG
+192 TPSINYGANGSSG

-305 VISASPAAN
+305 VVSASPAAN

-382 LRFLII
+382 VRLLII

-504 TAQSFRELLQRF
+504 TVQSFRELLQRF

-550 EDGTQVGLAEDAT
+550 EDGTQVGLAEDVT

-577 YDTLTDLYNRRAFHR
+577 YDTLTDLYNRRAFRR

-632 IRRAGECFAKN
+632 IRLTGECFAKN
-643 APARTVCARISS
+643 APARTVCARISG

-664 YNDQDTLRADIRA
+664 YNDQDTLRADICA

-683 HSVVQLP
+683 QSVVQLP

-726 VKLSRKGELLE
+726 VKHSRKGELLE
-737 FDPEVYRTSL
+737 FDPEVYRTDL

-757 RLINEELVTYR
+757 RLINEELVTYH

-794 RSPMDVLRLAREENC
+794 HSPADVLRLAREENC

-816 TFFCASSAYQAL
+816 TFFRASSAYQTL
-828 ENAGKVVPSALLFIN
+828 ENAGKVVPSALLFVN

-875 EECLDPKALRIKQ
+875 EEVLDPKALRIKQ

-927 RSIDTDANKRQI
+927 RDIDTDANKRQI

-982 MPQVEPGGASE
+982 MPQVESGGASE

-1000 EMHARAMRVKF
+1000 EM
-1011 RYLAAT
+1011 Y
-1017 SSKYRKKAHESIAF
+1017 SQSDESQISIF
-1031 VSLFL
+1031 
-1036 LSVLF
+1036 
-1041 RRAGASDDR
+1041 G
-1050 AHRAVD
+1050 
-1056 VDGLGEVG
+1056 
-1064 VHARGEAFLNVLMV
+1064 
-1078 GVGCEGDDR
+1078 GDK
-1087 DVLRRLAVELS
+1087 
-1098 DGGSRLQAVHHR
+1098 Q
-1110 HLHVHQDRIELVW
+1110 
-1123 RGLLDPL
+1123 

>member
-1 MFFRKPSDHVPHVT
+1 
-15 IFHTILRSMLW
+15 
-26 ILFIEIALLV
+26 
-36 GILYL
+36 
-41 CRINTSLEQNAV
+41 
-53 DILQIQTENRQNYLQ
+53 
-68 GQMLDAQDLSSLA
+68 
-81 GEINAVTQA
+81 
-90 MLDDGEISLDTL
+90 
-102 DSGSDAA
+102 
-109 SPLLLSIGDSLISS
+109 
-123 MRHRP
+123 
-128 VTGIF
+128 
-133 VVLNTH
+133 
-139 DLDTRKKGEPLPC
+139 
-152 LYLRDLDPNSSPSQR
+152 
-167 NSDLMLVRAPAQV
+167 
-180 VQSLYIATDTSW
+180 
-192 TPSINYGANGSNG
+192 
-205 FLYPVFQAAYHGN
+205 
-218 GELDA
+218 
-223 ADYGHWTSSPYT
+223 
-235 LSGDDHSAIAYTIPL
+235 
-250 ILDDGTV
+250 
-257 YGVLGVEILESYLQA
+257 
-272 LLPGT
+272 
-277 ELQNDSSGT
+277 
-286 YLLGVASNSAIGKD
+286 
-300 DLTVS
+300 
-305 VISASPAAN
+305 
-314 APQQSYD
+314 
-321 QTLLLKPSKRGGY
+321 
-334 QSDSPLG
+334 
-341 LCHAAVAPLTLY
+341 
-353 NRNAPFSNEQMLLI
+353 
-367 GSVPVSALYAFSGYV
+367 
-382 LRFLII
+382 
-388 AVLVV
+388 
-393 LTAGLF
+393 
-399 SSLVLARKLSRPI
+399 
-412 SRLSDEVAHARESR
+412 
-426 SSIPMLS
+426 MLS

-550 EDGTQVGLAEDAT
+550 EDGAQVGLAEDVT

-577 YDTLTDLYNRRAFHR
+577 YDTLTDLYNRRAFRR

-632 IRRAGECFAKN
+632 IRLTGECFAKN
-643 APARTVCARISS
+643 APARTVCARISG

-664 YNDQDTLRADIRA
+664 YNDQDTLRADICA

-683 HSVVQLP
+683 QSVVQLP

-699 SGGVAWY
+699 SCGVAWY

-713 ITLRKYADFAMYQ
+713 ITLRK
-726 VKLSRKGELLE
+726 
-737 FDPEVYRTSL
+737 YRTSL

-757 RLINEELVTYR
+757 RLINEELVTYH

-794 RSPMDVLRLAREENC
+794 HSPADVLRLAREENC

-816 TFFCASSAYQAL
+816 TFFRASSAYQAL
-828 ENAGKVVPSALLFIN
+828 ENAGKVVPSALLFVN

-875 EECLDPKALRIKQ
+875 EEVLDPKALRIKQ
-888 TIRGS
+888 TIPGS

-927 RSIDTDANKRQI
+927 RDIDTDANKRQI

-961 ADEVRTVLSLGVDLL
+961 ADEVRTVLSLGVELL

-1000 EMHARAMRVKF
+1000 EMH
-1011 RYLAAT
+1011 
-1017 SSKYRKKAHESIAF
+1017 SQSDESQISMF
-1031 VSLFL
+1031 
-1036 LSVLF
+1036 
-1041 RRAGASDDR
+1041 G
-1050 AHRAVD
+1050 
-1056 VDGLGEVG
+1056 
-1064 VHARGEAFLNVLMV
+1064 
-1078 GVGCEGDDR
+1078 GDK
-1087 DVLRRLAVELS
+1087 
-1098 DGGSRLQAVHHR
+1098 Q
-1110 HLHVHQDRIELVW
+1110 
-1123 RGLLDPL
+1123 

>member
-1 MFFRKPSDHVPHVT
+1 MFFRKPSDHAPHVT

-81 GEINAVTQA
+81 GKINAVTQA

-139 DLDTRKKGEPLPC
+139 DLDTREKGEPLPC
-152 LYLRDLDPNSSPSQR
+152 LYLRDLDPDSAPSQR

-192 TPSINYGANGSNG
+192 TPSINYGANGSSG

-367 GSVPVSALYAFSGYV
+367 GSVPVSALYAFSGDV
-382 LRFLII
+382 VRLLII

-426 SSIPMLS
+426 SSIPTLS

-504 TAQSFRELLQRF
+504 TVQSFRELLQRF

-550 EDGTQVGLAEDAT
+550 EDGAQVGLAEDVT

-577 YDTLTDLYNRRAFHR
+577 YDTLTDLYNRRAFRR

-632 IRRAGECFAKN
+632 IRLTGECFAKN
-643 APARTVCARISS
+643 APARTVCARISG

-664 YNDQDTLRADIRA
+664 YNDQDTLRADICA

-683 HSVVQLP
+683 QSVVQLP

-726 VKLSRKGELLE
+726 VKHSRKGELLE
-737 FDPEVYRTSL
+737 FDPEVYRTDL

-757 RLINEELVTYR
+757 RLINEELVTYH

-794 RSPMDVLRLAREENC
+794 HSPADVLRLAREENC

-816 TFFCASSAYQAL
+816 TFFRASSAYQTL
-828 ENAGKVVPSALLFIN
+828 ENAGKVVPSALLFVN

-875 EECLDPKALRIKQ
+875 EEVLDPKALCIKQ

-927 RSIDTDANKRQI
+927 RDIDTDANKRQI

-993 ESLAVIA
+993 ESLVVIA
-1000 EMHARAMRVKF
+1000 EMH
-1011 RYLAAT
+1011 
-1017 SSKYRKKAHESIAF
+1017 SQSDESQISIF
-1031 VSLFL
+1031 
-1036 LSVLF
+1036 
-1041 RRAGASDDR
+1041 G
-1050 AHRAVD
+1050 
-1056 VDGLGEVG
+1056 
-1064 VHARGEAFLNVLMV
+1064 
-1078 GVGCEGDDR
+1078 GDK
-1087 DVLRRLAVELS
+1087 
-1098 DGGSRLQAVHHR
+1098 Q
-1110 HLHVHQDRIELVW
+1110 
-1123 RGLLDPL
+1123 

>member
-1 MFFRKPSDHVPHVT
+1 MFFRKPSDQAPHVT

-68 GQMLDAQDLSSLA
+68 SQMLDAQDLSSLA
-81 GEINAVTQA
+81 GKINAVTQA

-102 DSGSDAA
+102 DSGSDTA

-128 VTGIF
+128 ITGIF

-139 DLDTRKKGEPLPC
+139 DLDTREKGEPLPC

-192 TPSINYGANGSNG
+192 TPSINYGANGSSG

-367 GSVPVSALYAFSGYV
+367 GSVPVSALYAFSGDV
-382 LRFLII
+382 VRLLII

-393 LTAGLF
+393 LTAGFF

-550 EDGTQVGLAEDAT
+550 EDGTQVGLAEDVT

-632 IRRAGECFAKN
+632 IRLTGECFAKN
-643 APARTVCARISS
+643 APARTVCARISG

-664 YNDQDTLRADIRA
+664 YNDQDTLRADICA

-683 HSVVQLP
+683 QSVVQLP

-699 SGGVAWY
+699 SGGIAWY

-726 VKLSRKGELLE
+726 VKHSRKGELLE
-737 FDPEVYRTSL
+737 FDPEVYRTNL

-757 RLINEELVTYR
+757 RLINEELISYH

-794 RSPMDVLRLAREENC
+794 HSPADVLRLAREENF

-828 ENAGKVVPSALLFIN
+828 ENAGKVVPSALLFVN

-875 EECLDPKALRIKQ
+875 EEGLDPKALRIKQ
-888 TIRGS
+888 TIPGS

-900 DYGSGYS
+900 DYGRGYS

-927 RSIDTDANKRQI
+927 RDIDTDANKRQI

-1000 EMHARAMRVKF
+1000 EMH
-1011 RYLAAT
+1011 
-1017 SSKYRKKAHESIAF
+1017 SQSDESQISIF
-1031 VSLFL
+1031 
-1036 LSVLF
+1036 
-1041 RRAGASDDR
+1041 G
-1050 AHRAVD
+1050 
-1056 VDGLGEVG
+1056 
-1064 VHARGEAFLNVLMV
+1064 
-1078 GVGCEGDDR
+1078 GDK
-1087 DVLRRLAVELS
+1087 
-1098 DGGSRLQAVHHR
+1098 Q
-1110 HLHVHQDRIELVW
+1110 
-1123 RGLLDPL
+1123 

>member
-81 GEINAVTQA
+81 GKINAVTQA

-139 DLDTRKKGEPLPC
+139 DLDTREKGEPLPC

-192 TPSINYGANGSNG
+192 TPSINYGANGSSG

-382 LRFLII
+382 VRLLII

-504 TAQSFRELLQRF
+504 TVQSFRELLQRF

-550 EDGTQVGLAEDAT
+550 EDGTQVGLAEDVT

-632 IRRAGECFAKN
+632 IRLTGECFAKN
-643 APARTVCARISS
+643 APARTVCARISG

-664 YNDQDTLRADIRA
+664 YNDQDTLRADICA

-683 HSVVQLP
+683 QSVVQLP

-726 VKLSRKGELLE
+726 VKRSRKGELLE

-794 RSPMDVLRLAREENC
+794 HSPADVLRLAREENC

-828 ENAGKVVPSALLFIN
+828 ENAGKVVPSALLFVN

-875 EECLDPKALRIKQ
+875 EEVLDPKALRIKQ

-1000 EMHARAMRVKF
+1000 EMH
-1011 RYLAAT
+1011 
-1017 SSKYRKKAHESIAF
+1017 SQSDESQISMF
-1031 VSLFL
+1031 
-1036 LSVLF
+1036 
-1041 RRAGASDDR
+1041 G
-1050 AHRAVD
+1050 
-1056 VDGLGEVG
+1056 
-1064 VHARGEAFLNVLMV
+1064 
-1078 GVGCEGDDR
+1078 GDK
-1087 DVLRRLAVELS
+1087 
-1098 DGGSRLQAVHHR
+1098 Q
-1110 HLHVHQDRIELVW
+1110 
-1123 RGLLDPL
+1123 

>member
-41 CRINTSLEQNAV
+41 CRINTNLEQNAV

-81 GEINAVTQA
+81 GKINAVTQA

-139 DLDTRKKGEPLPC
+139 DLDTREKGEPLPC

-192 TPSINYGANGSNG
+192 TPSINYGSNGSSG

-286 YLLGVASNSAIGKD
+286 YLLGIASNSAIGKD

-305 VISASPAAN
+305 VISVSPAAN
-314 APQQSYD
+314 APQRSYD

-632 IRRAGECFAKN
+632 IRRTGECFAKN

-699 SGGVAWY
+699 SGGIAWY

-737 FDPEVYRTSL
+737 FDPEVYRTDL

-757 RLINEELVTYR
+757 RLINEELISYH

-794 RSPMDVLRLAREENC
+794 HSPADVLRLAREENC

-907 NERSLL
+907 NELNLL
-913 ELSPNYIKIDLSII
+913 ELSPRYIKIDISIL
-927 RSIDTDANKRQI
+927 RGIDTDRDKQQI
-939 VSNTVSYAHQRGM
+939 VSNIVAYAHARSMQLI
-952 KVVAEGLET
+952 AEGIET
-961 ADEVRTVLSLGVDLL
+961 EAQLRTVIGLGVDLL
-976 QGFFLA
+976 QGYYLSRPA
-982 MPQVEPGGASE
+982 AVPAPVAPEAQ
-993 ESLAVIA
+993 AVIDQL
-1000 EMHARAMRVKF
+1000 EHQRF
-1011 RYLAAT
+1011 D
-1017 SSKYRKKAHESIAF
+1017 
-1031 VSLFL
+1031 SL
-1036 LSVLF
+1036 
-1041 RRAGASDDR
+1041 
-1050 AHRAVD
+1050 
-1056 VDGLGEVG
+1056 GL
-1064 VHARGEAFLNVLMV
+1064 
-1078 GVGCEGDDR
+1078 
-1087 DVLRRLAVELS
+1087 
-1098 DGGSRLQAVHHR
+1098 
-1110 HLHVHQDRIELVW
+1110 
-1123 RGLLDPL
+1123 

>member
-68 GQMLDAQDLSSLA
+68 SQMLDAQDLSSLA
-81 GEINAVTQA
+81 GKINAVTQA

-139 DLDTRKKGEPLPC
+139 DLDTREKGEPLPC

-192 TPSINYGANGSNG
+192 TPSINYGANGSSG

-382 LRFLII
+382 VRLLII

-399 SSLVLARKLSRPI
+399 SSLVLARKLSLPI

-541 RYLRIETTH
+541 RFLRIETTH
-550 EDGTQVGLAEDAT
+550 EDGAQVGLAEDVT

-570 RIEHERD
+570 RIAHERD
-577 YDTLTDLYNRRAFHR
+577 YDTLTDLYNRRAFRR

-632 IRRAGECFAKN
+632 IRLTGECFAKN
-643 APARTVCARISS
+643 APARTVCARISG

-664 YNDQDTLRADIRA
+664 YNDQDTLRADICA

-683 HSVVQLP
+683 QSVVQLP

-699 SGGVAWY
+699 SGGIAWY

-726 VKLSRKGELLE
+726 VKHSRKGELLE
-737 FDPEVYRTSL
+737 FAPEVYRPRL

-757 RLINEELVTYR
+757 RLINEELVTYH

-794 RSPMDVLRLAREENC
+794 HSPADVLRLAREENC

-816 TFFCASSAYQAL
+816 TFFRASSAYQTL
-828 ENAGKVVPSALLFIN
+828 ENAGKIVPSALLFVN

-875 EECLDPKALRIKQ
+875 EEVLDPKALRIKQ

-927 RSIDTDANKRQI
+927 RDIDTDANKRQI

-1000 EMHARAMRVKF
+1000 EMH
-1011 RYLAAT
+1011 
-1017 SSKYRKKAHESIAF
+1017 SQSDESQISIF
-1031 VSLFL
+1031 
-1036 LSVLF
+1036 
-1041 RRAGASDDR
+1041 G
-1050 AHRAVD
+1050 
-1056 VDGLGEVG
+1056 
-1064 VHARGEAFLNVLMV
+1064 
-1078 GVGCEGDDR
+1078 GDK
-1087 DVLRRLAVELS
+1087 
-1098 DGGSRLQAVHHR
+1098 Q
-1110 HLHVHQDRIELVW
+1110 
-1123 RGLLDPL
+1123 

>member
-81 GEINAVTQA
+81 GKINAVTQA

-139 DLDTRKKGEPLPC
+139 DLDTREKGEPLPC
-152 LYLRDLDPNSSPSQR
+152 LYLRDLDPNSAPSQR

-192 TPSINYGANGSNG
+192 TPSINYGANGSSG

-367 GSVPVSALYAFSGYV
+367 GSVPVSALYAFSGDV
-382 LRFLII
+382 VRLLII

-550 EDGTQVGLAEDAT
+550 EDGAQVGLAEDVT

-577 YDTLTDLYNRRAFHR
+577 YDTLTDLYNRRAFRR

-632 IRRAGECFAKN
+632 IRLTGECFAKN
-643 APARTVCARISS
+643 APARTVCARISG

-664 YNDQDTLRADIRA
+664 YNDQDTLRADICA

-683 HSVVQLP
+683 QSVVQLP

-726 VKLSRKGELLE
+726 VKHSRKGELLE
-737 FDPEVYRTSL
+737 FDPEVYRTDL

-757 RLINEELVTYR
+757 RLINEELVTYH

-794 RSPMDVLRLAREENC
+794 HSPADVLRLAREENC

-816 TFFCASSAYQAL
+816 TFFRASSAYQTL
-828 ENAGKVVPSALLFIN
+828 ENAGKVVPSALLFVN

-875 EECLDPKALRIKQ
+875 EEVLDPKALCIKQ

-927 RSIDTDANKRQI
+927 RDIDTDANKRQI

-1000 EMHARAMRVKF
+1000 EMH
-1011 RYLAAT
+1011 
-1017 SSKYRKKAHESIAF
+1017 SQSDESQISIF
-1031 VSLFL
+1031 
-1036 LSVLF
+1036 
-1041 RRAGASDDR
+1041 G
-1050 AHRAVD
+1050 
-1056 VDGLGEVG
+1056 
-1064 VHARGEAFLNVLMV
+1064 
-1078 GVGCEGDDR
+1078 GDK
-1087 DVLRRLAVELS
+1087 
-1098 DGGSRLQAVHHR
+1098 Q
-1110 HLHVHQDRIELVW
+1110 
-1123 RGLLDPL
+1123 

>member
-81 GEINAVTQA
+81 GKINAVTQA

-109 SPLLLSIGDSLISS
+109 SSLLLSIGDSLISS

-139 DLDTRKKGEPLPC
+139 DLDTREKGEPLPC

-192 TPSINYGANGSNG
+192 TPSINYGANGSSG

-305 VISASPAAN
+305 VVSASPAAN

-382 LRFLII
+382 VRLLII

-504 TAQSFRELLQRF
+504 TVQSFRELLQRF

-570 RIEHERD
+570 RIEHECD
-577 YDTLTDLYNRRAFHR
+577 YDTLTDLYNRRAFRR

-632 IRRAGECFAKN
+632 IRLTGECFAKN
-643 APARTVCARISS
+643 APARTVCARISG

-664 YNDQDTLRADIRA
+664 YNDQDTLRADICA

-683 HSVVQLP
+683 QSVVQLP

-726 VKLSRKGELLE
+726 VKHSRKGELLE
-737 FDPEVYRTSL
+737 FDPEVYRTDL

-757 RLINEELVTYR
+757 RLINEELVTYH

-794 RSPMDVLRLAREENC
+794 HSPADVLRLAREENC

-816 TFFCASSAYQAL
+816 TFFRASSAYQTL
-828 ENAGKVVPSALLFIN
+828 ENAGKVVHSALLFVN

-875 EECLDPKALRIKQ
+875 EEVLDPKALRIKQ

-927 RSIDTDANKRQI
+927 RDIDTDANKRQI

-1000 EMHARAMRVKF
+1000 EM
-1011 RYLAAT
+1011 Y
-1017 SSKYRKKAHESIAF
+1017 SQSDESQISIF
-1031 VSLFL
+1031 
-1036 LSVLF
+1036 
-1041 RRAGASDDR
+1041 G
-1050 AHRAVD
+1050 
-1056 VDGLGEVG
+1056 
-1064 VHARGEAFLNVLMV
+1064 
-1078 GVGCEGDDR
+1078 GDK
-1087 DVLRRLAVELS
+1087 
-1098 DGGSRLQAVHHR
+1098 Q
-1110 HLHVHQDRIELVW
+1110 
-1123 RGLLDPL
+1123 

>member
-81 GEINAVTQA
+81 GKINAVTQS

-139 DLDTRKKGEPLPC
+139 DLDTREKGEPLPC

-192 TPSINYGANGSNG
+192 TPSINYGANGSSG

-321 QTLLLKPSKRGGY
+321 QALLLKPSKRGGY

-367 GSVPVSALYAFSGYV
+367 GSVPVSALYAFSGDV
-382 LRFLII
+382 VRLLII

-426 SSIPMLS
+426 SSIPTLS

-525 PDGAMLY
+525 PDGATLY

-550 EDGTQVGLAEDAT
+550 EDGTQVGLAEDVT

-577 YDTLTDLYNRRAFHR
+577 YDTLTDLYNRRAFRR

-632 IRRAGECFAKN
+632 IRLTGECFAKN
-643 APARTVCARISS
+643 APARTVCARISG

-664 YNDQDTLRADIRA
+664 YNDQDTLRADICA

-683 HSVVQLP
+683 QSVVQLP

-726 VKLSRKGELLE
+726 VKHSRKGELLE

-757 RLINEELVTYR
+757 RLINEELVTYH

-794 RSPMDVLRLAREENC
+794 HSPADVLRLAREENC

-816 TFFCASSAYQAL
+816 TFFRASSAYQTL
-828 ENAGKVVPSALLFIN
+828 GNAGKVVPSALLFVN

-875 EECLDPKALRIKQ
+875 EEVLDPKALCIKQ

-927 RSIDTDANKRQI
+927 RDIDTDANKRQI

-982 MPQVEPGGASE
+982 MPQAEPGGASE

-1000 EMHARAMRVKF
+1000 EIH
-1011 RYLAAT
+1011 
-1017 SSKYRKKAHESIAF
+1017 SQSDESQISIF
-1031 VSLFL
+1031 
-1036 LSVLF
+1036 
-1041 RRAGASDDR
+1041 G
-1050 AHRAVD
+1050 
-1056 VDGLGEVG
+1056 
-1064 VHARGEAFLNVLMV
+1064 
-1078 GVGCEGDDR
+1078 GDK
-1087 DVLRRLAVELS
+1087 
-1098 DGGSRLQAVHHR
+1098 Q
-1110 HLHVHQDRIELVW
+1110 
-1123 RGLLDPL
+1123 